1 MLVDQ
6 ARANVKDIILAPFI
20 GKINKC
26 ATIPEMVQPTVTVIR
41 DLAKEILVDHHLYLS
56 TVANPQEESKELVD
70 DLTQTVKMLQT
81 VINAKNEQNVK
92 EVAQIETARQ
102 DMLAAL
108 GVMRKSSMNS
118 EYLAAT
124 EQMVAKMQGNI
135 FALLIK
141 QARH

>member
-6 ARANVKDIILAPFI
+6 ARANVKDIILVPYI
-20 GKINKC
+20 GKINLC
-26 ATIPEMVQPTVTVIR
+26 ATIPEMVPPTVTVIR

-102 DMLAAL
+102 DMLAVL
-108 GVMRKSSMNS
+108 GIMRKSSLNS

-124 EQMVAKMQGNI
+124 EQTVAKM
-135 FALLIK
+135 
-141 QARH
+141 